1 MPFCGPVGPRPRRS
15 QASDLCGTFCS
26 KILSLAQFPSRRSA
40 LGIPA
45 AGFGPMGADE
55 AFWPTPRPPFGLR
68 GLQVAAHLD
77 PGRRFSRL
85 LLVSVADT
93 TRSYDGRL

>member
-1 MPFCGPVGPRPRRS
+1 MSASLPPSCGRRS
-15 QASDLCGTFCS
+15 GRAFGASVPVDRLAETAPDP
-26 KILSLAQFPSRRSA
+26 SLSA

-45 AGFGPMGADE
+45 AGFGPKGADE

-77 PGRRFSRL
+77 PGRRLSRL
-85 LLVSVADT
+85 LLLSVADT
-93 TRSYDGRL
+93 ARSYDCRL